1 MQLILLLIV
10 VGVIL
15 WFVNSHVYDMNAKKI
30 INIIVIAL
38 LILMAV
44 NFFGGFGPNRGFG
57 MGPYYNRP
65 PQRYWWCPWR

>member
-15 WFVNSHVYDMNAKKI
+15 WLVNSHVYDMNAKKI
-30 INIIVIAL
+30 INIIVVIVL
-38 LILMAV
+38 LLMLV

-57 MGPYYNRP
+57 MGPYSRAP
-65 PQRYWWCPWR
+65 VRQWWCPWR